1 MNVRACAT
9 NEDSQLNDRDV
20 ISLTI
25 IDFITAFDIVY
36 LRFLECSPG
45 WFTPYNLTLFF
56 VLLIYYNNN
65 VQQRNYY
72 HSWSVQ
78 NIFKLLAARLK

>member
-45 WFTPYNLTLFF
+45 WFTPYNLTFFLFF
-56 VLLIYYNNN
+56 
-65 VQQRNYY
+65 
-72 HSWSVQ
+72 
-78 NIFKLLAARLK
+78 